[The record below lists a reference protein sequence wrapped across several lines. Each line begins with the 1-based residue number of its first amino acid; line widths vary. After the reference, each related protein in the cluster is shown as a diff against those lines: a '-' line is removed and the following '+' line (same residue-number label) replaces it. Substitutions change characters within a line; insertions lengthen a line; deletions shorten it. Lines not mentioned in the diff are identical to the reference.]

1 MEKERPVSDYRAADH
16 PALLELDGR
25 NARVAVVVARFNSH
39 ITDGLLWGVQETLS
53 RHGVAEE
60 RLYVQHVP
68 GAFEIPLVA
77 KNLAAGGRFDAVIA
91 LGCVIRGDT
100 DHYDYVCQGVT
111 HGVLQAGMETGI
123 PVIFGVLTTDTTAQ
137 AEARSGRD
145 VATNKGSEAA
155 LAALEMVSI
164 LKLV

>member
-1 MEKERPVSDYRAADH
+1 M
-16 PALLELDGR
+16 ELDGGH
-25 NARVAVVVARFNSH
+25 ARVAVVVARFNAP
-39 ITDGLLWGVQETLS
+39 ITEGLLWGVQETLS
-53 RHGVAEE
+53 QHGVAGE
-60 RLYVQHVP
+60 RLFVQHVP

-77 KNLAAGGRFDAVIA
+77 KALAVSGRFNVVIA

-111 HGVLQAGMETGI
+111 HGVLQAGLETGV

-137 AEARSGRD
+137 AEARAGKD
-145 VATNKGSEAA
+145 LAANKGAEAA

-164 LKLV
+164 LKSV